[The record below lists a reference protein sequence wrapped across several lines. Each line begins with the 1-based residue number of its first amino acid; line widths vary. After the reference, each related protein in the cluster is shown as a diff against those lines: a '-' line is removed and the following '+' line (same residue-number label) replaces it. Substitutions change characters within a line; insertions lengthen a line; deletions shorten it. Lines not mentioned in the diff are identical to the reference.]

1 MMEFATPI
9 PRSARPTLPLGG
21 SEVSVQ
27 PGERLQEICSRS
39 QEGCDPGVR
48 GPLDANP
55 QRNSEKKMQQKT
67 HPLSSDHLGI
77 FLGDFLWDFYG
88 FLLDFYGSVQAM
100 EKRLAEATK
109 RLAPLRKFRQAG
121 SFGGFNG
128 NLWWF
133 FMGSFMD
140 FFMGYTRKLWKTTQ
154 IP

>member
-1 MMEFATPI
+1 MGKPSI
-9 PRSARPTLPLGG
+9 N
-21 SEVSVQ
+21 
-27 PGERLQEICSRS
+27 
-39 QEGCDPGVR
+39 
-48 GPLDANP
+48 GPFSMAMLNN
-55 QRNSEKKMQQKT
+55 QMV
-67 HPLSSDHLGI
+67 

-88 FLLDFYGSVQAM
+88 FLLDFYGRFRSFFQNQAM

-140 FFMGYTRKLWKTTQ
+140 FSWDIPENYGKLPRSHEKLSEFMDIPSGKLLHNELERSTMLFSLVNKSTMIQW
-154 IP
+154 PFSMS